1 MRCVHYSYPIQTNNR
16 PSSMP
21 VLFNYRGP
29 NMMGLVPGAHAEYEG
44 APDCM
49 MDPYNFTVKEAWHR
63 NKMYGKGVFFERSW
77 DPAHRS
83 PSLTAGSVVSLHGAE
98 GTRLKPC
105 PLGFYPQAYENGL
118 QLVIG
123 DQPTKDHPEN
133 RCYNLL
139 GSYAQYLKCAD
150 DPLETNYA
158 WQQNCEF
165 IEDVTYHGE
174 RVLNLHILKAIRS
187 GSQMI
192 VAREGYLAPPA

>member
-1 MRCVHYSYPIQTNNR
+1 MAACHV
-16 PSSMP
+16 PSSWA
-21 VLFNYRGP
+21 LRQ
-29 NMMGLVPGAHAEYEG
+29 L
-44 APDCM
+44 
-49 MDPYNFTVKEAWHR
+49 
-63 NKMYGKGVFFERSW
+63 YGDACIV
-77 DPAHRS
+77 A
-83 PSLTAGSVVSLHGAE
+83 
-98 GTRLKPC
+98 
-105 PLGFYPQAYENGL
+105 
-118 QLVIG
+118 
-123 DQPTKDHPEN
+123 DQPTKDHLEN

-139 GSYAQYLKCAD
+139 GSYAQYLNCAD